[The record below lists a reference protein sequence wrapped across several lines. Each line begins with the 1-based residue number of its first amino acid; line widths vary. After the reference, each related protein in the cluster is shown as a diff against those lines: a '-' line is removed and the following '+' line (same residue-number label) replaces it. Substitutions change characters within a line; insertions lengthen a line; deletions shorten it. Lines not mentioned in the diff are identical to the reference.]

1 MNIHSE
7 MKKEVEVMP
16 VNADKRNKIIDTAL
30 ILFNERGFVGTAV
43 PMIAE
48 KAEVGAGTIYR
59 YFQNKEALVNELF
72 QECVKRLTRII
83 QHNYPESSADIR
95 EQFHHIFYGMVQL
108 AQEDVN
114 ALYFIETQNN
124 AHYLDER
131 SKEIFQE
138 LLSIMHEFFNRGKKQ
153 GVIRSLPTDAL
164 IVIVFSTFVG
174 LCKLIR
180 IGELEETPELFA
192 GVEAAS
198 WDAVRKH

>member
-1 MNIHSE
+1 
-7 MKKEVEVMP
+7 VMA

-30 ILFNERGFVGTAV
+30 ILFNERGFDGTAV

-48 KAEVGAGTIYR
+48 KAEVGTGTIYR

-72 QECVKRLTRII
+72 QECVKRLIRII
-83 QHNYPESSADIR
+83 QHNYPESSADVC
-95 EQFHHIFYGMVQL
+95 EQFQHIFYGMVQF
-108 AQEDVN
+108 AKEDVH

-124 AHYLDER
+124 AHYLDGR

-153 GVIRSLPTDAL
+153 GVIRPLPTDAL
-164 IVIVFSTFVG
+164 IAIVFSTMVG

-180 IGELEETPELFA
+180 IGELEETPELSA
-192 GVEAAS
+192 GVEAAC